1 MHQRHFLLFSFLILG
16 LFFAGYGQ
24 SPVNDHCDNPIPLC
38 FNEWIKGSNYNATTQ
53 ICDQC
58 SDWSSDNSCFE
69 LQNTVWFNFL
79 TNERGGSATIKI
91 KNIQCNGDTN
101 NT

>member
-1 MHQRHFLLFSFLILG
+1 MHQRHFLLFYFLVFG
-16 LFFAGYGQ
+16 LFFAGFGQ
-24 SPVNDHCDNPIPLC
+24 SPINDHCDNPTPLC

-79 TNERGGSATIKI
+79 TLFLLLP
-91 KNIQCNGDTN
+91 N
-101 NT
+101 NAFKCLFTFHSFS